1 MARRISRWSVWVLAL
16 ALMLIGCGGG
26 DAGTQEAS
34 AAPSAQA
41 SAPPAAD
48 ASESAGS
55 QGSDG
60 GGDGQTYVVESG
72 DTLSAIAKRFD
83 TTVKAIV
90 EANDLKNPDNIDVG
104 DEFVIPGGQ

>member
-1 MARRISRWSVWVLAL
+1 MVRRISRWSVWVMVL
-16 ALMLIGCGGG
+16 ALMLIGCGGD

-34 AAPSAQA
+34 AAPSAAA
-41 SAPPAAD
+41 SAPPADD
-48 ASESAGS
+48 ASEPTGS

-60 GGDGQTYVVESG
+60 GGEEQTYVVESG
-72 DTLSAIAKRFD
+72 DTLSAIAQRFD

-104 DEFVIPGGQ
+104 DEFVIPAGP